1 MTTMNSGYKK
11 MIWGIILSNV
21 HINIDAL
28 TILPIFVGWLIV
40 ISGFGDIEESI
51 VPQNRSIINLSLLS
65 LFLMSFVESLV
76 PFLSSELSFFSLPV
90 LYYPVIYMIVEMTA
104 FHKVLESSV
113 IRFTEANSHTKAAEY
128 IKLDKRYLLLMGA
141 PIILLLFA
149 ITVGTDGMALVG
161 FLMILIARVYLL
173 RILGLL
179 KNEDQLL
186 ETDRPM
192 FSEEQVPE
200 SS

>member
-11 MIWGIILSNV
+11 IIWGIILSNV
-21 HINIDAL
+21 HINIDSL

-40 ISGFGDIEESI
+40 INGFGDIEESI

-76 PFLSSELSFFSLPV
+76 PFLSSELSFLSLTV

-161 FLMILIARVYLL
+161 FLMTLIARIYLL
-173 RILGLL
+173 RILGSL